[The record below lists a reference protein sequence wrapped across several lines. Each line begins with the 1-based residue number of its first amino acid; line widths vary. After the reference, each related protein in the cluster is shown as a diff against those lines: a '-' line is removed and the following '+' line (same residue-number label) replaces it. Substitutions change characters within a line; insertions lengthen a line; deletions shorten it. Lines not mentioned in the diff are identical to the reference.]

1 MKKSL
6 AILLLS
12 ASAFAS
18 IGKVV
23 SYPARH
29 PKKSGYAI
37 AHVAKKSG
45 HIAKKVLY

>member
-12 ASAFAS
+12 TSAFAS

-23 SYPARH
+23 SFPARH
-29 PKKSGYAI
+29 PKKSGKAV

-45 HIAKKVLY
+45 HVAKKILY